1 MTTPRPFPWHT
12 LEPYHRADL
21 EAWRRVKQWVETS
34 LSLEPGLAALER
46 AIRTRVELRLK
57 DARRGPSPSPF
68 VDGIAVEIEATGC
81 QDCEVLLEVDAPLAT
96 ALAARA
102 LKRPPPRLHA
112 LLSSKGAETI
122 AGSLAAL
129 VSAVG
134 RRSASSPLRVRAAGP
149 SQGTGTRTGGPSEL
163 HDTATFT
170 VLLDDEAYLARVS
183 IRTSVMGT
191 GELVWNQDRLKR
203 LGATPIG
210 LSIVASTFLTTP
222 REIASLVEGDAWMLG
237 NVPRLRS
244 LRGEVYLAAPDAERG
259 VRAELVDN
267 GSLVLRGGIAELCG
281 SPMIEPEENDALVD
295 AVGDV
300 PLVVR
305 IEVGTVRMTAR
316 EWAAILPGD
325 VMEIARRVGDPV
337 TLRVSGVE
345 VARGELV
352 EIEGEIGVRVLSRVG
367 ADRAR

>member
-1 MTTPRPFPWHT
+1 VTTPRPFPWHT
-12 LEPYHRADL
+12 LEPYPRADL
-21 EAWRRVKQWVETS
+21 DAWRRVKQWVETS
-34 LSLEPGLAALER
+34 LNLEPSLAALER
-46 AIRTRVELRLK
+46 AIGTRVELRLK
-57 DARRGPSPSPF
+57 DARRGPPMAPF
-68 VDGIAVEIEATGC
+68 VDGIALDIEATGVRES
-81 QDCEVLLEVDAPLAT
+81 EVLLEVEGPLAT

-112 LLSSKGAETI
+112 LLSRKEAETI
-122 AGSLAAL
+122 AGALAAL

-134 RRSASSPLRVRAAGP
+134 RTSPSSPLRVRAAGP
-149 SQGTGTRTGGPSEL
+149 SHDTRARTGGPSEL
-163 HDTATFT
+163 RDTATFT
-170 VLLDDEAYLARVS
+170 VLLDDEAYLARVL
-183 IRTSVMGT
+183 IHTSGMGT
-191 GELVWNQDRLKR
+191 GELVWNQDRLKL
-203 LGATPIG
+203 LGVTPIG
-210 LSIVASTFLTTP
+210 LSIVAGAFVTTP
-222 REIASLVEGDAWMLG
+222 SEIASLVEGDAWMLG
-237 NVPRLRS
+237 NQPRLRS
-244 LRGEVYLAAPDAERG
+244 LRGEVYLAAPDAVRG

-267 GSLVLRGGIAELCG
+267 GRLVLRGGTAELCG
-281 SPMIEPEENDALVD
+281 SAMIPPEENDALVD

-316 EWAAILPGD
+316 EWAALLPGD
-325 VMEIARRVGDPV
+325 VVEIARRVGDPV

>member
-12 LEPYHRADL
+12 LEPYRRADL
-21 EAWRRVKQWVETS
+21 EAWRRVKQWVEAS
-34 LSLEPGLAALER
+34 LNLEHGLAALEL
-46 AIRTRVELRLK
+46 AIGTRVELRLK
-57 DARRGPSPSPF
+57 DVRRGPSPSPF
-68 VDGIAVEIEATGC
+68 VDGISIDIEATGFR
-81 QDCEVLLEVDAPLAT
+81 ELVLEVDAPLAT

-112 LLSSKGAETI
+112 LLSSEGAEAI
-122 AGSLAAL
+122 AGGLAAL

-134 RRSASSPLRVRAAGP
+134 RRSPSSPLRVRAAGP
-149 SQGTGTRTGGPSEL
+149 SQGTRSGGSSESR
-163 HDTATFT
+163 DTATFT

-183 IRTSVMGT
+183 IRTSGMGT
-191 GELVWNQDRLKR
+191 GELVWNHDRLKL
-203 LGATPIG
+203 LGTTPIG
-210 LSIVASTFLTTP
+210 LSIVASAFLTTP
-222 REIASLVEGDAWMLG
+222 GEIASLAEGDAWMLG

-267 GSLVLRGGIAELCG
+267 GSLVLRGGTAELCW

-316 EWAAILPGD
+316 EWAALLPGD
-325 VMEIARRVGDPV
+325 VVEIARRVGDPV

-367 ADRAR
+367 AERAR